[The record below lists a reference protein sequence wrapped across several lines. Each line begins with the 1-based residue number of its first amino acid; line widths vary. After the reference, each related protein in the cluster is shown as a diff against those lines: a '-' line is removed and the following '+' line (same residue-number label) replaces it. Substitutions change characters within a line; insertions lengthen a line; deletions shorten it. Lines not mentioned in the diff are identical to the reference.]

1 MDLLRIQHF
10 GAMVVRRTTEYHK
23 NQSDGIKGEQLNVN
37 HFFVGGVTADVDTS
51 VLEVNENQIMC
62 WRCCYRAFSQISG
75 GYDGIL

>member
-23 NQSDGIKGEQLNVN
+23 NQSDGIEGEQLNVN

-51 VLEVNENQIMC
+51 VLEVQYTRIRLC
-62 WRCCYRAFSQISG
+62 ARVVVTGRFHIS
-75 GYDGIL
+75 